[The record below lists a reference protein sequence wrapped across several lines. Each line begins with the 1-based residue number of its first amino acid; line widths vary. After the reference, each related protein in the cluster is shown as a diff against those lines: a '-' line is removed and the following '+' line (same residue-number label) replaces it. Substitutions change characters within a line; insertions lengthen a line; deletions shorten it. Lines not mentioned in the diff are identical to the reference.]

1 MEESSRHARE
11 TSENEDYIDLKYSA
25 KSVNAVL
32 TAESNQS
39 YRVLLTLNGQALT
52 EENKGQDVIIGDDGN
67 SYLEVKE
74 ARLYV
79 LVEHPQYA
87 QGQELRMSSNS
98 PDFGLYAFTFGVYK
112 EGP

>member
-1 MEESSRHARE
+1 M
-11 TSENEDYIDLKYSA
+11 
-25 KSVNAVL
+25 NAVI

-39 YRVLLTLNGQALT
+39 YRVLLTLNGQPLT
-52 EENKGQDVIIGDDGN
+52 EENKGRDVIIGDNGD
-67 SYLEVKE
+67 SYIEVNE
-74 ARLYV
+74 ARLYE

-98 PDFGLYAFTFGVYK
+98 SDFGLYAFTFGIYN